1 MITKSVKSLKKYF
14 ILTLMF
20 TWLTFYCYYKF
31 TTGRT
36 TFHNEDEV
44 PDHHLQDEDE
54 VPEAKL
60 VAGNEPE
67 VAVVLRH
74 GEVGSP

>member
-1 MITKSVKSLKKYF
+1 MDD
-14 ILTLMF
+14 
-20 TWLTFYCYYKF
+20 
-31 TTGRT
+31 G
-36 TFHNEDEV
+36 D
-44 PDHHLQDEDE
+44 DDDEDE

>member
-1 MITKSVKSLKKYF
+1 MGSEMCI
-14 ILTLMF
+14 
-20 TWLTFYCYYKF
+20 
-31 TTGRT
+31 RDR
-36 TFHNEDEV
+36 DE
-44 PDHHLQDEDE
+44 DEDE